1 MTGIRSL
8 SPVFFDVRPW
18 ILAVRDL
25 FFRAV
30 ATDAGRNPARDRT
43 AAKSGGMS
51 GNILLM
57 ARSEQPPAVDG
68 RASAE
73 TARRFHETIIP
84 YLDASYNFARFLSRD
99 AEAAE
104 DIVQEAFL
112 RAYRHFDGYR
122 GGDPRAW
129 LFSIVRNC
137 YRAWWH
143 DYCRKAH
150 FEQPL
155 PEDTAGEDD
164 PPASR
169 DIASDDDTPEM
180 AMIHKSDAERV
191 RAVIQ
196 GLPEAMRE
204 ILVLRELED
213 LSYRQIA
220 DIIDAP
226 IGTVMSR
233 LARARDE
240 FGKAWRL
247 INPGEATP

>member
-1 MTGIRSL
+1 MTSIRIL
-8 SPVFFDVRPW
+8 SPVS
-18 ILAVRDL
+18 L
-25 FFRAV
+25 
-30 ATDAGRNPARDRT
+30 DAWNWLPARRLLAHLLRPLAMEASGARVRSAAVSRRT
-43 AAKSGGMS
+43 TTGDIA
-51 GNILLM
+51 
-57 ARSEQPPAVDG
+57 D
-68 RASAE
+68 
-73 TARRFHETIIP
+73 RFHQTIVP
-84 YLDASYNFARFLSRD
+84 HLDASYNFARFLSRD

-137 YRAWWH
+137 YRAWRQEGR
-143 DYCRKAH
+143 RKAH
-150 FEQPL
+150 YELPIADERDDDQP
-155 PEDTAGEDD
+155 A
-164 PPASR
+164 AHA
-169 DIASDDDTPEM
+169 IASDEDTPEM

-191 RAVIQ
+191 RAVIR

-220 DIIDAP
+220 EIIGVP

-233 LARARDE
+233 LARARRE
-240 FGKAWRL
+240 FSEAWQA
-247 INPGEATP
+247 IEGAQS

>member
-18 ILAVRDL
+18 ILAVRGR

-30 ATDAGRNPARDRT
+30 ATGAGRNPARDRT
-43 AAKSGGMS
+43 AAKSGGTS

-57 ARSEQPPAVDG
+57 ARPEQPPAVCS

-73 TARRFHETIIP
+73 TARRFHETIVP
-84 YLDASYNFARFLSRD
+84 YLDAAYNFACFLSRD
-99 AEAAE
+99 GEAAE

-143 DYCRKAH
+143 DYRRKAH

-155 PEDTAGEDD
+155 PEDTAGEGD

-169 DIASDDDTPEM
+169 DIASDEDTPEM

-191 RAVIQ
+191 RAVIH
-196 GLPEAMRE
+196 GLPAAMRE

-247 INPGEATP
+247 IDPNEATP

>member
-30 ATDAGRNPARDRT
+30 ATGAGRNPARDRT
-43 AAKSGGMS
+43 AAKSGGTS
-51 GNILLM
+51 GNIILM
-57 ARSEQPPAVDG
+57 VRPEEPPAACS

-73 TARRFHETIIP
+73 TARRFHETIVP
-84 YLDASYNFARFLSRD
+84 YLDAAYNFACFLSRD
-99 AEAAE
+99 GEAAE

-143 DYCRKAH
+143 DYRRKAH

-169 DIASDDDTPEM
+169 DIASDEDTPEM

-191 RAVIQ
+191 RAVIH
-196 GLPEAMRE
+196 GLPAAMRE

-233 LARARDE
+233 LARARAE

-247 INPGEATP
+247 IDPNEATS